1 MVEKS
6 NWATLKA
13 KSQYHFDKWTLDS
26 NAVVELGR
34 FTGDWQDQIQS
45 VINKSTPLTWA
56 TRRRMANPNRPPAD
70 VEAEENDLIRAG
82 ADPKITI
89 YRGLIDFSE
98 CPVCQSM
105 TDYFKLKNPQAKLHT
120 QFTGEMLNLHIDK
133 LYDLDADPSKIIRI
147 MVMMQDWEPGQFI
160 MYGNQ
165 MHQSW
170 KAGEIHTFDWQNLP
184 HATANASL
192 TPRPMLVI
200 TGVKSEATEKV
211 LQQPIDYKIC

>member
-13 KSQYHFDKWTLDS
+13 KSQYHFDKWTLDR

-89 YRGLIDFSE
+89 Y
-98 CPVCQSM
+98 
-105 TDYFKLKNPQAKLHT
+105 
-120 QFTGEMLNLHIDK
+120 
-133 LYDLDADPSKIIRI
+133 KIGRAH
-147 MVMMQDWEPGQFI
+147 V
-160 MYGNQ
+160 
-165 MHQSW
+165 
-170 KAGEIHTFDWQNLP
+170 
-184 HATANASL
+184 
-192 TPRPMLVI
+192 
-200 TGVKSEATEKV
+200 
-211 LQQPIDYKIC
+211 